1 MSTADSDARSDQH
14 IGDFDVAVIGG
25 GIAGCY
31 TAWRLRTLD
40 KRDLAPD
47 SPLLPLLKD
56 KARLDVG
63 LFEYSDRL
71 GGRLWSAA
79 LRDMPEEFAEFGGM
93 RFYKEMHVV
102 WNLIETLGLAPR
114 AIPFPV
120 GDPHNLVYVRGRHL
134 RSAQLGTADVPY
146 RLRYLE
152 RGKTP
157 DQLTDLVS
165 DLAVAGFVAL
175 RRQYSA
181 AFAAGNWEEAERL
194 RKEYDLRKQS
204 TRIDGRT
211 VYDMSWWELQ
221 ARVLSYEAFEFILE
235 TGGYDVTNTN
245 GNAAHSLDQNFFTPE
260 AGGFF
265 RLSHGFDE
273 LPDKLNEVY
282 DGAGG
287 RTYLLHRL
295 VGFDKAA
302 ADGAGG
308 PYNLLFHLRSDANAP
323 AEGRTEG
330 ALARLGERYVKAR
343 AKLVVLALP
352 VRALRLLDQD
362 NFFFRPATRDGSDRK
377 ARLDQAMDAV
387 LGVDAFKLFL
397 AYRRPWWHQAGVT
410 KGQSVTDLPLRQC
423 YYWATDVGGSPTSPT
438 GTNSILMA
446 TYNNGVSV
454 PFWQSLQAGPLFG
467 PDPAVAAAADPFAG
481 RAFAQ
486 IDRVGQRLAARPSDA
501 VEPPPR
507 PLPRTATRT
516 MVAQAHA
523 QLMEMH
529 GVAYAPEPYDAH
541 FQDWTVDPFG
551 AGWHQWKTSTDE
563 NRLIPYMRQPLEDE
577 QVFVVGECWS
587 DAQGWVQGA
596 LNTSET
602 MLQERLGL
610 NWPAWL
616 EKGGTWLG
624 PRARRDG

>member
-1 MSTADSDARSDQH
+1 MSSTTGSDARRDQY
-14 IGDFDVAVIGG
+14 IGDFDIAVIGG
-25 GIAGCY
+25 GVAGCY
-31 TAWRLRTLD
+31 TAWRLRTL
-40 KRDLAPD
+40 RQQDLAPD

-63 LFEYSDRL
+63 LFEYSDRI

-93 RFYKEMHVV
+93 RFYKEMHIV
-102 WNLIETLGLAPR
+102 WNLIETLGLGPR

-120 GDPHNLVYVRGRHL
+120 SDPQNLVYVRGQHF
-134 RSAQLGTADVPY
+134 RSSQLADADMPY
-146 RLRYLE
+146 RLGYLE

-175 RRQYSA
+175 RKQYWA
-181 AFAAGNWEEAERL
+181 AFSSENWGEAARVYDEYRC
-194 RKEYDLRKQS
+194 RKLT

-260 AGGFF
+260 TGGFF
-265 RLSHGFDE
+265 RLSHGFEE
-273 LPDKLNEVY
+273 LPEKLNDIY
-282 DGAGG
+282 DSAGG

-295 VGFDKAA
+295 VGFDKSQPAA
-302 ADGAGG
+302 AGG
-308 PYNLLFHLRSDANAP
+308 PYDLLFQLRADTNAP
-323 AEGRTEG
+323 AEGGSEA
-330 ALARLGERYVKAR
+330 ALVRLGERQAKAR
-343 AKLVVLALP
+343 AKMIVLALP

-362 NFFFRPATRDGSDRK
+362 NFFFRPMMRDGDGRK
-377 ARLDQAMDAV
+377 ARLDEAMNAV
-387 LGVDAFKLFL
+387 LAVDAFKLFL
-397 AYRRPWWHQAGVT
+397 AYRRPWWQQAGVT

-423 YYWATDVGGSPTSPT
+423 YYWATGVGESPASPT
-438 GTNSILMA
+438 GTNSVLMA
-446 TYNNGVSV
+446 TYSNGVSA
-454 PFWQSLQAGPLFG
+454 PFWESLQAGPLFG
-467 PDPAVAAAADPFAG
+467 PEPAGADAADPFAG
-481 RAFAQ
+481 RAFA
-486 IDRVGQRLAARPSDA
+486 RANRARPRLADA
-501 VEPPPR
+501 DR
-507 PLPRTATRT
+507 LSPLPRTATRT
-516 MVAQAHA
+516 MVEQAHA
-523 QLMEMH
+523 QLVQMH
-529 GVAYAPEPYDAH
+529 AVAYAPEPYDAH

-563 NRLIPYMRQPLEDE
+563 NRLVPYMQQPLEDE

-602 MLQERLGL
+602 MLQDRLGL
-610 NWPAWL
+610 NWPDWL

-624 PRARRDG
+624 PRIRRGA